1 MADFGATLKR
11 LRLAAGLTQEALAE
25 RAGISARAVSD
36 LERDP
41 GRTPRLDTVRLLAE
55 ALRLEPGP
63 RAQLVAAARQVADLP
78 PIPRPLTPLIGRAG
92 VAAALVELLRHGET
106 RLLTLTGPGGV
117 GKTRLALEVAA
128 RLASDYPDGVIFAD
142 LAPLSDPDLVMAAI
156 ARRFG
161 VAERDT
167 VPVSE
172 RLAAVLREKSA
183 LLLVDNFEHVAPA
196 RSGLLDLLTACP
208 RVTILVTS
216 RIPLRV
222 RGEREYRI
230 APLELPAEGEHTS
243 PAGALFVERA
253 RAAGTE
259 LPEDSVTAEICRRLE
274 GLPLAIELAAA
285 RVRLLAPEALLER
298 LDQRLPLLVG
308 GPHDLPARQKT
319 MSDAIAWS
327 YRLLSEPAKALFEA
341 LSVFSGGATFAAAE
355 TVSADPAFL
364 GNLDELAE
372 ASLIETVPRVRMLE
386 TIREYGLAR
395 LRDSAAGAEVTRRHT
410 EYFLALALAE
420 REDVDSPVL
429 AQEQDNLRAALDRAL
444 DGQDVDVAMR
454 LCAALWGFWSEHGD
468 IGEGLSRVRDALAL
482 EGADRLP
489 VDVQLAVLTGAA
501 RLATDR
507 SAFEAARGWCARLV
521 AMARREGTERDL
533 VTALNTRGLLAR
545 QEDRYSEAISDHE
558 EAAALAERCGDAIG
572 RVRALIGLS
581 YATFFGGDS
590 APAYELAERG
600 LAAARRAF
608 SPRDLG
614 DALLSLAWQN
624 LHAGKYESADAMA
637 AEAVEL
643 LGTLKDT
650 RNTAEGWRIL
660 GTSAQMQDE
669 PERATACHQEA
680 LALYRACGDER
691 VAPQLLAHLSHVAL
705 NTGDPLR
712 ARDLAEESLVTA
724 RRFADQWAIAMS
736 TNQLG
741 HAELA
746 LGRIGQAHA
755 LFAESAAVFQAIGN
769 PIYLSW
775 CLEGLAGVAADR
787 GRHELAAQLCAAREA
802 LLDRLG
808 SRMPPMHPAGH
819 ARTLDAIRAALGADS
834 VAAGSS
840 QPISELIRSACE
852 L

>member
-63 RAQLVAAARQVADLP
+63 RAQLVAAARQVADLSA
-78 PIPRPLTPLIGRAG
+78 IPRPLTPLIGRAG
-92 VAAALVELLRHGET
+92 VAAALVELLRRGET

-128 RLASDYPDGVIFAD
+128 RLAPDHPDGVVFAD
-142 LAPLSDPDLVMAAI
+142 LAPLSDPNLVMAAI

-161 VAERDT
+161 LVERDT

-196 RSGLLDLLTACP
+196 RSDVLDLLTACP

-230 APLELPAEGEHTS
+230 APLELPAEGEHAS

-308 GPHDLPARQKT
+308 GPHDLPDRQKT

-341 LSVFSGGATFAAAE
+341 LSVFSGGATLAAAE
-355 TVSADPAFL
+355 TVSADLAFL

-386 TIREYGLAR
+386 TIREYGIAR
-395 LRDSAAGAEVTRRHT
+395 LRHSAAEAEVTRRHT
-410 EYFLALALAE
+410 EYFLALAE
-420 REDVDSPVL
+420 REDAASPVL

-468 IGEGLSRVRDALAL
+468 IGEGLGRVRDALAL
-482 EGADRLP
+482 EGADRVP
-489 VDVQLAVLTGAA
+489 VDVQLAVLIGAA
-501 RLATDR
+501 RLAIDR

-521 AMARREGTERDL
+521 AMARREGAERDL

-545 QEDRYSEAISDHE
+545 KEDRYSEAIRDHE
-558 EAAALAERCGDAIG
+558 EAVVLAERCGDAIG

-600 LAAARRAF
+600 LAAARQVSSA
-608 SPRDLG
+608 RDLG

-624 LHAGKYESADAMA
+624 FHAGKYESADAMA

-660 GTSAQMQDE
+660 GTSAQLQDE
-669 PERATACHQEA
+669 PERATHCHQEA

-705 NTGDPLR
+705 NTGDLLR

-787 GRHELAAQLCAAREA
+787 GRHDLAAQLCAAREA

-819 ARTLDAIRAALGADS
+819 THTLDAIRAALGADS

>member
-55 ALRLEPGP
+55 ALRLEPGA

-78 PIPRPLTPLIGRAG
+78 AIPRPLTPLIGRAG
-92 VAAALVELLRHGET
+92 VAAALVELLRRGET

-128 RLASDYPDGVIFAD
+128 RLAPDHPDGVVFAD

-161 VAERDT
+161 
-167 VPVSE
+167 E

-196 RSGLLDLLTACP
+196 RSDVLDLLTACP

-230 APLELPAEGEHTS
+230 APLELPAEGEHAS

-259 LPEDSVTAEICRRLE
+259 LPEDSVTVEICRRLE

-308 GPHDLPARQKT
+308 GPHDLPDRQKT

-341 LSVFSGGATFAAAE
+341 LSVFSGGATLAAAE

-386 TIREYGLAR
+386 TIREYGIAR
-395 LRDSAAGAEVTRRHT
+395 LRHSAAEAEVTRRHT
-410 EYFLALALAE
+410 EYFLALAE
-420 REDVDSPVL
+420 REDAASPVL

-468 IGEGLSRVRDALAL
+468 IGEGLGRVRDALTL
-482 EGADRLP
+482 EGADRVP

-501 RLATDR
+501 RLAIDR
-507 SAFEAARGWCARLV
+507 SAF
-521 AMARREGTERDL
+521 
-533 VTALNTRGLLAR
+533 
-545 QEDRYSEAISDHE
+545 
-558 EAAALAERCGDAIG
+558 
-572 RVRALIGLS
+572 
-581 YATFFGGDS
+581 
-590 APAYELAERG
+590 
-600 LAAARRAF
+600 
-608 SPRDLG
+608 
-614 DALLSLAWQN
+614 
-624 LHAGKYESADAMA
+624 
-637 AEAVEL
+637 
-643 LGTLKDT
+643 
-650 RNTAEGWRIL
+650 
-660 GTSAQMQDE
+660 
-669 PERATACHQEA
+669 
-680 LALYRACGDER
+680 
-691 VAPQLLAHLSHVAL
+691 
-705 NTGDPLR
+705 
-712 ARDLAEESLVTA
+712 
-724 RRFADQWAIAMS
+724 
-736 TNQLG
+736 
-741 HAELA
+741 
-746 LGRIGQAHA
+746 
-755 LFAESAAVFQAIGN
+755 
-769 PIYLSW
+769 
-775 CLEGLAGVAADR
+775 
-787 GRHELAAQLCAAREA
+787 
-802 LLDRLG
+802 
-808 SRMPPMHPAGH
+808 
-819 ARTLDAIRAALGADS
+819 
-834 VAAGSS
+834 
-840 QPISELIRSACE
+840 
-852 L
+852 